1 MNSNNNYIRKIDDL
15 GRIVI
20 PKEVRNKLKI
30 QENESIMITSD
41 NSKIVISKYSYLS
54 NYLRFINDICENFI
68 EIYKT
73 NIKVTDR
80 EKIIFNSAVN
90 TKYLYKEDIIKNS
103 VIIGSIEF
111 NEPKYKDTIKLISRT
126 ISSYLTTS
134 W

>member
-20 PKEVRNKLKI
+20 PKEVRAKLKI

-41 NSKIVISKYSYLS
+41 NSKIVITKYSYLN
-54 NYLRFINDICENFI
+54 NYLKFINDICETFI

-73 NIKVTDR
+73 DIKITDR
-80 EKIIFNSAVN
+80 EKTIFNSNINA
-90 TKYLYKEDIIKNS
+90 KYLYKEDVIKNS

-111 NEPKYKDTIKLISRT
+111 IDQKYKEVGKLISRI
-126 ISSYLTTS
+126 ISSYLTIS